1 LKNSRNAAGQTVTS
15 PTARTHNKILGGNI
29 MFRPTEQEL
38 KAYAEMK
45 AESIVIRSYDKNGN
59 SSDYRRK
66 TTEPEKKIIS
76 TIIYGG
82 LLAIRDGADKQSVKD
97 ACEYIGKLQIPEMN
111 GYDTIYNPIDDYP
124 EMK

>member
-1 LKNSRNAAGQTVTS
+1 MK
-15 PTARTHNKILGGNI
+15 

>member
-1 LKNSRNAAGQTVTS
+1 
-15 PTARTHNKILGGNI
+15 

-38 KAYAEMK
+38 KAYADMK

-59 SSDYRRK
+59 SRDDRRE
-66 TTEPEKKIIS
+66 TSESEKKIIS

-82 LLAIRDGADKQSVKD
+82 LLAIRSGADKQSVKD

-111 GYDTIYNPIDDYP
+111 GYDTIYNPIGDYP